1 MKILEFEVPAR
12 LAHMKLAEISIVTS
26 LRHPC
31 VVRFPDAHVNAAC
44 AQGSVKGAQATA

>member
-1 MKILEFEVPAR
+1 MKVLEFEVPAR

-31 VVRFPDAHVNAAC
+31 VVR
-44 AQGSVKGAQATA
+44 AQTQLVFL